1 MNVNATAKFIEQ
13 ANKQTIENQIKIKEI
28 INRMYLAKNI
38 FEIEH
43 ESLVGYPYLY
53 KVNLGIFS
61 ICFEITKCEI
71 ELIGIVPTGNELT
84 LFF

>member
-1 MNVNATAKFIEQ
+1 MNVNSTAKFIEQ

-43 ESLVGYPYLY
+43 ESLLGYPLP
-53 KVNLGIFS
+53 I
-61 ICFEITKCEI
+61 
-71 ELIGIVPTGNELT
+71 
-84 LFF
+84 